1 MKKSILLMISPILA
15 IIAGCMWGSAG
26 FFVRYL
32 SSLGLNNMTILE
44 CRVGGAMIII
54 LIGILIYDKSLLK
67 IRLKDSWCF
76 LGTGIV
82 SMAFFNYCYNAAINV
97 TSLSLAAIL
106 LSTAPI
112 FVIILSRIIFNEK
125 ITSVKLK
132 SLILAF
138 VGCALVSGIF
148 GGGASFSLPGILLG
162 LASGFGYG
170 LYSIFSRFAMN
181 KGYDSLT
188 INVYSFIF
196 ATIGCAFFTDFNLLG
211 KLLIESPLS
220 IGGFLIFHAL
230 ILSVA
235 PYILFT
241 LSLKYIDTGRASI
254 LASCEPITATI
265 LGIIIYKEIP
275 SIISLIGIVLVL
287 LALALLSKPSKN
299 ITPITKKDELT

>member
-1 MKKSILLMISPILA
+1 M
-15 IIAGCMWGSAG
+15 
-26 FFVRYL
+26 
-32 SSLGLNNMTILE
+32 
-44 CRVGGAMIII
+44 
-54 LIGILIYDKSLLK
+54 
-67 IRLKDSWCF
+67 
-76 LGTGIV
+76 
-82 SMAFFNYCYNAAINV
+82 
-97 TSLSLAAIL
+97 
-106 LSTAPI
+106 
-112 FVIILSRIIFNEK
+112 
-125 ITSVKLK
+125 
-132 SLILAF
+132 
-138 VGCALVSGIF
+138 GCALVSGIF

-299 ITPITKKDELT
+299 ITPITKEDELT